1 MLQAKGGIRVTF
13 STKLLSDGGLFCQDL
28 LSCCVADCWHL
39 GHFESSGRSWHT
51 LWLTVTP
58 LPLAAMNSK
67 ALPRVV
73 SLQNAYR

>member
-1 MLQAKGGIRVTF
+1 MLQAKGGIHVPF
-13 STKLLSDGGLFCQDL
+13 STKLHSDGGFLCQDL

-39 GHFESSGRSWHT
+39 GHFETSGRSWHT
-51 LWLTVTP
+51 LWLTLTP
-58 LPLAAMNSK
+58 LLFAAKDSK